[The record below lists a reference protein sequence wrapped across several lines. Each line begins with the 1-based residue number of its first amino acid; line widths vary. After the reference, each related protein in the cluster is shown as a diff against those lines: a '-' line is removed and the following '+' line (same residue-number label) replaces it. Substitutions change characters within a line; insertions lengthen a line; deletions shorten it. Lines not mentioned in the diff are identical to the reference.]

1 MDEDK
6 ELTVGDIMT
15 RGVICVDV
23 LDTVKG
29 AAEVMS
35 KNDISAVM
43 VTEKGKGVGI
53 ITERDITKKIV
64 AEGENPKNIPSRD
77 IMTSPI
83 ITVAPDASIDDAA
96 RLMRDN
102 DIRRLIVEYDGKI
115 VGVLSEFDIVRIEPA
130 LHMLIREKVKWSLAK
145 NYSAGAGSVTG
156 ACEECENYSES
167 LRIIDGRMVCEDCLS
182 E

>member
-1 MDEDK
+1 MDEEK

-43 VTEKGKGVGI
+43 VNENGKGVGI

-64 AEGENPKNIPSRD
+64 AEGENPKNIASRD

-83 ITVAPDASIDDAA
+83 ITVAPNAGIDDAA

-102 DIRRLIVEYDGKI
+102 DIRRLIVSHKDKI

-130 LHMLIREKVKWSLAK
+130 LHMLIRERVMWNLADK
-145 NYSAGAGSVTG
+145 YYDGAGSVTG

-167 LRIIDGRMVCEDCLS
+167 LRVIDGRMLCSDCLS
-182 E
+182 K